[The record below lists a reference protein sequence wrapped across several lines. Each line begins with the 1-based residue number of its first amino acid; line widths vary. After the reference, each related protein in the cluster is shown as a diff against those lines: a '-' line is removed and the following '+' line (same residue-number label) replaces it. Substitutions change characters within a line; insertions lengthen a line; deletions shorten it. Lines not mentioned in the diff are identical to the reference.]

1 MIFMAQAV
9 NVNFRLDAEVKKSE
23 VSVHSF
29 YSESNM
35 RYLQKKMAAYRN
47 GTLPVEAHTLMED

>member
-1 MIFMAQAV
+1 MAQAV

-23 VSVHSF
+23 ASVHPF